1 MRKRTAL
8 GKAIKAIRLAQG
20 HTAKGF
26 ATSCKVS
33 DSTLHNIESGHRQ
46 PSAELLVVIAHHL
59 GVDIDAISYVVADD
73 RELVAA

>member
-1 MRKRTAL
+1 MRKRQAL

-20 HTAKGF
+20 HPAKSF
-26 ATSCKVS
+26 ATTCKIS

-59 GVDIDAISYVVADD
+59 GVDMDAISYEVVE
-73 RELVAA
+73 RELAAVA

>member
-1 MRKRTAL
+1 MRKRQAL

-20 HTAKGF
+20 HQANKF
-26 ATSCKVS
+26 ATACKIS

-59 GVDIDAISYVVADD
+59 GVDIDAISYEVEAQAA
-73 RELVAA
+73 VAA